1 MRLFESKWSIVTV
14 WVLDGLSLGIIQHI
28 TATFEFLLMLMVKSA
43 HLFENEYKAKLVLIG
58 HDELGLILLRT
69 ILTAFRDQTH
79 TFFKVAYRLKKLS
92 NLGGN

>member
-14 WVLDGLSLGIIQHI
+14 WVLDDLSLGIIQH